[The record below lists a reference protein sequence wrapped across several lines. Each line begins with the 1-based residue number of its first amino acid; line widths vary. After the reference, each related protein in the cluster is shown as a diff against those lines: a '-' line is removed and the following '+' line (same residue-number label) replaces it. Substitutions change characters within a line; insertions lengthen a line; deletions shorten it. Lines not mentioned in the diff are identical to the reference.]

1 MDDLEEKSGAE
12 KHTIL
17 CFLEILTTTYCVFRA
32 LGVLYPW
39 SLEGGRVA
47 HRNNKAFFLYSP
59 FLIKVPHVTR
69 RWGTGHTRR
78 VGGRSL
84 PLLMVQFH
92 GWVPGS
98 IRARRPTFRARG
110 SDTSSGCFGSR
121 TRIHSSSGR
130 ASASQAEGG
139 GFETRWVLQVE
150 RPKLSLPVSLQDG
163 AVFCVQKT
171 PACMA
176 GVFLIYFLQSAYRAP
191 SRF

>member
-1 MDDLEEKSGAE
+1 MREFSAPKITLFCAFRR
-12 KHTIL
+12 IAPQY
-17 CFLEILTTTYCVFRA
+17 IVFSR
-32 LGVLYPW
+32 GWVYYIPGSTRW
-39 SLEGGRVA
+39 GGRVV

-59 FLIKVPHVTR
+59 FLIGPLYGSR
-69 RWGTGHTRR
+69 QGTGHTRC

-92 GWVPGS
+92 CWVPGS
-98 IRARRPTFRARG
+98 IRARRPSFRARG

-130 ASASQAEGG
+130 TPASQAGGG
-139 GFETRWVLQVE
+139 GFETHWMLQVE

>member
-1 MDDLEEKSGAE
+1 MREFSAPKSHHFVLFGE
-12 KHTIL
+12 SHHNIL
-17 CFLEILTTTYCVFRA
+17 CFRVVGCTIFLVLLDGADEWYTGITRHFSLVFSF
-32 LGVLYPW
+32 LNGPLYG
-39 SLEGGRVA
+39 S
-47 HRNNKAFFLYSP
+47 
-59 FLIKVPHVTR
+59 R
-69 RWGTGHTRR
+69 RGTGHTRC

-98 IRARRPTFRARG
+98 IRARRPSFHARG

-150 RPKLSLPVSLQDG
+150 RPKLSLPVSPQDG